1 MDLFDQLLDTLH
13 AQANSANNAKT
24 AQPAQSAEPQP
35 AAPISAPAGQQLSPE
50 DLAAR
55 LTDGLNPEQARA
67 VRHAEGPL
75 LILAGAGSGK
85 TRVITHRIAYL
96 VKVRGVSPGA
106 ILAITFTNKAAAEMK
121 SRIEELVGSV
131 SNAMWVG
138 TFHAMLARILRRY
151 ADRIGYERN
160 YSIIDSDDQQKVVK
174 QCLAE
179 LRLDEKTFAIRA
191 VHSQISSAKNA
202 LQTADDFARQAGSD
216 FRQSKIAEV
225 YRLYQDKL
233 KRSNSMDFDD
243 ILIEA
248 VRLLQNHPD
257 VLAEYQAR
265 FHYIL
270 VDEYQDTNHAQYKL
284 VQMLSAGHR
293 NLCVVGDD
301 DQSIY
306 SFRGANIQNILDF
319 EHDFKGCTVIK
330 LEQNY
335 RSTGNVLGAANE
347 VIRHN
352 SGRKAKQL
360 WTQADEGEKITFLR
374 ADSHSDESRYIAA
387 EISRLVAGR
396 SIKFG
401 DIAILYRLN
410 ALSRNLE
417 GALRDEG
424 VPYRIFGGT
433 RFYDRKEIKDVVA
446 YLRLI
451 AFPQD
456 DLSLSRI
463 INVPRRGIGD
473 ATLEVL
479 ERLAREQRTSQLELC
494 ARAGEFPEL
503 SRASGRLQAFA
514 ALISRLRDAL
524 LAGEMSF
531 PEYIEWVEN
540 ESGLLQDVLDQQEKS
555 KLAESIDRIENLKE
569 LLSDAVE
576 FDQTRRDLLAL
587 QPEQV
592 EDDDHI
598 LLAVH
603 LPDIL
608 NAFLERAAL
617 YSELDEDRDQN
628 DFVRLMTIHSA
639 KGLEFQA
646 VFLVGAEE
654 GLFPGYR
661 AMASESDIEEERRL
675 AYVAITRARRKLYI
689 TTTRSRLVFG
699 QTQMM
704 PVSRF
709 IREIPDNY
717 LDEHGGSRF
726 GDRAAEF
733 GEASGWG
740 SGGDRGDRG
749 GRAGGAH
756 IDLSGPA
763 RKIDNPFVSAKPA
776 GLAKPGPASTPAS
789 LGMPGRPAAAAIQP
803 QSPVKPAKGID
814 PASIRAGDLVRHANF
829 GEGKIIRLDP
839 VAGDAILLIE
849 FAKVGQK
856 RMLARQANLEK
867 I

>member
-1 MDLFDQLLDTLH
+1 MDLFDQLLDH
-13 AQANSANNAKT
+13 PSQQKPDA
-24 AQPAQSAEPQP
+24 PQP
-35 AAPISAPAGQQLSPE
+35 PFAA
-50 DLAAR
+50 AAIDTNTDWATR
-55 LTDGLNPEQARA
+55 LTQGLNPEQARA
-67 VRHAEGPL
+67 VRHVKGPL

-96 VKVRGVSPGA
+96 VKVLNVNPAS

-131 SNAMWVG
+131 SAAMWVG

-151 ADRIGYERN
+151 ADRIGYDRSF
-160 YSIIDSDDQQKVVK
+160 SIIDSDDQQKVVK
-174 QCLAE
+174 QCLSE
-179 LRLDEKTFAIRA
+179 LNLDEKTFAVRA
-191 VHSQISSAKNA
+191 VHSQISAAKNA
-202 LQTADDFARQAGSD
+202 LQTPADFAQQAGSD
-216 FRQSKIAEV
+216 FRKSKVSEV

-248 VRLLQNHPD
+248 VHLLMQHPD
-257 VLAEYQAR
+257 ILAEYQNR
-265 FHYIL
+265 FMYIL

-319 EHDFKGCTVIK
+319 EKDFSGCTVIK

-347 VIRHN
+347 VIRN
-352 SGRKAKQL
+352 NNGRKAKQL
-360 WTQADEGEKITFLR
+360 WTQAEAGDKITFLR
-374 ADSHSDESRYIAA
+374 ADSHTEESRYIAS
-387 EISRLVAGR
+387 EISRLTASR
-396 SIKFG
+396 AYQFG
-401 DIAILYRLN
+401 DMAILYRLN

-424 VPYRIFGGT
+424 IPYRIFGGM
-433 RFYDRKEIKDVVA
+433 RFYDRKEIKDVLA

-473 ATLEVL
+473 TTLETL
-479 ERLAREQRTSQLELC
+479 ERLASEHRVSQLEIC
-494 ARAGEFPEL
+494 ARAGEFADL
-503 SRASGRLQAFA
+503 SRAAGRLAVFA

-524 LAGEMSF
+524 LADEMSF

-540 ESGLLQDVLDQQEKS
+540 ESGLVQDVLDLKEKN
-555 KLAESIDRIENLKE
+555 KLADSVDRIENLKE

-576 FDQTRRDLLAL
+576 FDQARQDLLQL
-587 QPEQV
+587 QPDLVQ
-592 EDDDHI
+592 DDDHI
-598 LLAVH
+598 LLATH

-617 YSELDEDRDQN
+617 YSEMDDDRDQN

-639 KGLEFQA
+639 KGLEFKA
-646 VFLVGAEE
+646 VFIVGAEE

-661 AMASESDIEEERRL
+661 AMSSESDIEEERRL
-675 AYVAITRARRKLYI
+675 AYVAITRARQKLYI

-699 QTQMM
+699 QTQSM

-709 IREIPDNY
+709 VREIPDDY
-717 LDEHGGSRF
+717 LDEHGGSRH
-726 GDRAAEF
+726 GDRTAAY
-733 GEASGWG
+733 GSSAGWG
-740 SGGDRGDRG
+740 TGDTRP
-749 GRAGGAH
+749 GAY
-756 IDLSGPA
+756 IDTSGPA
-763 RKIDNPFVSAKPA
+763 RKIDNPFVQGKAASSAKSAPA
-776 GLAKPGPASTPAS
+776 GSVLGTSARFSTAPPSPSPFGIPPAGNPKN
-789 LGMPGRPAAAAIQP
+789 Q
-803 QSPVKPAKGID
+803 KGID
-814 PASIRAGDLVRHANF
+814 PASVRTGDRVRHAAF
-829 GEGKIIRLDP
+829 GEGKIVRIDP

-849 FAKVGQK
+849 FDKAGQK